1 MTLEQYDLQHI
12 IAITIAITI
21 VLTMIA
27 FNGMDDG
34 DVA

>member
-1 MTLEQYDLQHI
+1 MTLEQYDLQNI
-12 IAITIAITI
+12 IAITLAIAV
-21 VLTMIA
+21 VLAMIA

>member
-1 MTLEQYDLQHI
+1 MTIEQYDLQHI
-12 IAITIAITI
+12 IAITLAIAV
-21 VLTMIA
+21 VLAMIA

>member
-1 MTLEQYDLQHI
+1 MTLEQYDLQNL
-12 IAITIAITI
+12 IAIALAVGI
-21 VLTMIA
+21 VLAMIV

>member
-12 IAITIAITI
+12 IAVTLAVIT
-21 VLTMIA
+21 VLAMIA

-34 DVA
+34 DAA